1 MNELKKHHRG
11 IEMKNPHKCL
21 NHDTIREIAFK
32 HDLVSKGYVGI
43 PQNVY
48 NFVDEVQTIS
58 HPEIIFGYGRVHIA
72 NTTEAELPKII
83 IIDHHG
89 EPLGVGK
96 IYENNFPESKPPVE
110 DILVSLCF
118 HNIASLDALLSEL
131 HKLKENMLA
140 GKYDAILQ
148 EKGLNPINQETE

>member
-1 MNELKKHHRG
+1 
-11 IEMKNPHKCL
+11 MKNPHKCL
-21 NHDTIREIAFK
+21 DHDTIREIAFK
-32 HDLVSKGYVGI
+32 HGFTPKAGNDLKQYV
-43 PQNVY
+43 Y
-48 NFVDEVQTIS
+48 DFVDELQTLS

-72 NTTEAELPKII
+72 NTLACELPKII

-118 HNIASLDALLSEL
+118 HNIAGLDALLSEL
-131 HKLKENMLA
+131 TTLKENMLA

>member
-21 NHDTIREIAFK
+21 DHDTIREIAFK
-32 HDLVSKGYVGI
+32 HGFTPKAGNDLKQYV
-43 PQNVY
+43 Y
-48 NFVDEVQTIS
+48 DFVDEIQTLS

-72 NTTEAELPKII
+72 NTLACELPKII

-118 HNIASLDALLSEL
+118 HNIAGLDALLSEL
-131 HKLKENMLA
+131 TKLKENMLA